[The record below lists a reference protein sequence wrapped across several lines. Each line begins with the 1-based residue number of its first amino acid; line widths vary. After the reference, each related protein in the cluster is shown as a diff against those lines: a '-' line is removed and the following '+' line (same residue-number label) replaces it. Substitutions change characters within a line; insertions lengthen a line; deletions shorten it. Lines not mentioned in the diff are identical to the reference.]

1 MDNEF
6 LEAVEAVKVWGFP
19 CHLPGN
25 QDFDEDVPQ

>member
-6 LEAVEAVKVWGFP
+6 LEAIKVWDFP

>member
-6 LEAVEAVKVWGFP
+6 LEAVKVWGFP
-19 CHLPGN
+19 CNLPGN

>member
-6 LEAVEAVKVWGFP
+6 LEAVKVWGFP

>member
-6 LEAVEAVKVWGFP
+6 LEAVKVWDFP
-19 CHLPGN
+19 CNLPGN